1 MEIEAAT
8 EEALFTDALHA
19 LRELLADDLAGA
31 RVWREVALECHE
43 RAALLV
49 LWLDELVF
57 LAETEDL
64 VPEEVERMELSD
76 SDLVAVVRCRRSR
89 PRHLVKGATYHDLAF
104 ERSNGGFRA
113 KVVLDV

>member
-19 LRELLADDLAGA
+19 LGELVADEVSGPQ
-31 RVWREVALECHE
+31 VWREVMVNGHE
-43 RAALLV
+43 RAVLLV

-64 VPEEVERMELSD
+64 VPEDVEHMELSPRG
-76 SDLVAVVRCRRSR
+76 LVATVGCRRDR
-89 PRHLVKGATYHDLAF
+89 PRHVVKGATYHDLAF
-104 ERSNGGFRA
+104 ERSDGCVRA
-113 KVVLDV
+113 RVVLDV

>member
-19 LRELLADDLAGA
+19 VGELLEDDVSGPQVLREVTVNG
-31 RVWREVALECHE
+31 HE

-64 VPEEVERMELSD
+64 VPEDVEQMELSERG
-76 SDLVAVVRCRRSR
+76 LVAMVRCRRGR
-89 PRHLVKGATYHDLAF
+89 PRHVVKGATYHDLAF
-104 ERSNGGFRA
+104 ERSAGCVRA
-113 KVVLDV
+113 RVVLDV

>member
-8 EEALFTDALHA
+8 EEELFTDALHA
-19 LRELLADDLAGA
+19 LHELLADDVTAA
-31 RVWREVALECHE
+31 HVWREVTVNCQE

-64 VPEEVERMELSD
+64 VPEDVERIELSD
-76 SDLVAVVRCRRSR
+76 RGLVAMVRCRRGR
-89 PRHLVKGATYHDLAF
+89 PRHLVKGATYHDLVF
-104 ERSNGGFRA
+104 ECSDGRYRA
-113 KVVLDV
+113 RVVLDV

>member
-19 LRELLADDLAGA
+19 LRELLADDVAGA
-31 RVWREVALECHE
+31 LVWREVTVNGDE

-64 VPEEVERMELSD
+64 VPEDVEQMEFSD
-76 SDLVAVVRCRRSR
+76 GGLVANVCCRRSR
-89 PRHLVKGATYHDLAF
+89 PRHVVKGATYHDLAF
-104 ERSNGGFRA
+104 GRSDGRFHAR
-113 KVVLDV
+113 VVLDV